1 MYKQRVCNKPV
12 YIQLEFTQMQT
23 NKELNDM
30 LIVIIVPSVIS
41 YYQYLQALTS
51 VEPVVYILLICP
63 VYLFTVTSV
72 DVCGI

>member
-1 MYKQRVCNKPV
+1 M
-12 YIQLEFTQMQT
+12 YIQLEFTKMQT
-23 NKELNDM
+23 NKDLNDM

-51 VEPVVYILLICP
+51 VEPDVYILLICP